1 MSLCVLVCLVLFL
14 YNLFVLFYTMYAEL
28 FTNISSV
35 FLYILILHCPLYKY
49 LQLARIVVAVDQI
62 FVIFNRWVSLEILL
76 SGEDGERD
84 RKNIFWE

>member
-1 MSLCVLVCLVLFL
+1 MCVSLFSFVFL

-62 FVIFNRWVSLEILL
+62 FDFFKQVGFTGDFTVGGGW
-76 SGEDGERD
+76 
-84 RKNIFWE
+84 